1 LVNIPSFLVWASDE
15 HLIFSRMNF
24 SQTFSYPVYWSKD
37 REAAISGAVVVEKGT
52 LSPMR
57 IRDSVPIADRL
68 ALVQ

>member
-1 LVNIPSFLVWASDE
+1 
-15 HLIFSRMNF
+15 MNF

-57 IRDSVPIADRL
+57 IRDSVPIVDRL